1 MAAPRQ
7 DNRVPPPSSLLS
19 AYSDAS
25 SSYWPPGWSFDRY
38 ARATAEDNAALPGDE
53 RAKMQAG
60 FRDVLGEDGVAEMAR
75 VVWQEQLRVKKLE
88 EATSSSSLSSS
99 SAQGQRRRQPPPPD
113 WLKTWRKRYQG
124 QPWGFVAFRTATAT
138 ATATTNSD
146 VEEFQTRVREIV
158 EIPFDAALEQGQ
170 PADEV
175 AKARSTFEIRWVEV
189 GEEGEETKAEESHS
203 RRNIIVADPV
213 ERLRT
218 RYRAMRESGSL
229 PPGLCLP
236 TFLCASPA
244 AVASVLST
252 PLGGDNN
259 GEKPGT
265 TSPRWRSGAPFL
277 LAVAA
282 EEERGVTD
290 DEADESVGGG
300 GEKDWFKPVF
310 KVATEVLVDE
320 LWWVVEEQITSLGK
334 LTRFVREAAV
344 TDGAEAAEGEKEKE
358 GEKRPGG
365 GHGRDD
371 GDRQGE
377 EPGHD
382 DDGLDDIWWSV
393 HMPPHRM
400 RKRRRVFASE

>member
-7 DNRVPPPSSLLS
+7 DNRVPTPSSLLS
-19 AYSDAS
+19 AYSDAL

-38 ARATAEDNAALPGDE
+38 ARATAEDNAALPDDE

-60 FRDVLGEDGVAEMAR
+60 FRDALGEDGVAEMAR

-88 EATSSSSLSSS
+88 EAASSSSLPSSS
-99 SAQGQRRRQPPPPD
+99 DQGQRRRQPPPD

-124 QPWGFVAFRTATAT
+124 QPWGFVAFRTATT
-138 ATATTNSD
+138 TATTTTSSD

-170 PADEV
+170 PVDAV
-175 AKARSTFEIRWVEV
+175 AEARSTFEIRWVEV
-189 GEEGEETKAEESHS
+189 EEEAEETQAEEGYS

-213 ERLRT
+213 ERLRA
-218 RYRAMRESGSL
+218 RYRTMRESGSL
-229 PPGLCLP
+229 PPGLFLSI
-236 TFLCASPA
+236 FLCASPA

-252 PLGGDNN
+252 SPKGDNN
-259 GEKPGT
+259 GKKPGT

-282 EEERGVTD
+282 EEERGVMD
-290 DEADESVGGG
+290 DEANKSVGGG
-300 GEKDWFKPVF
+300 RKKDWFKPVF
-310 KVATEVLVDE
+310 KVAAEVLVDE
-320 LWWVVEEQITSLGK
+320 LWWVVEKQITSLGK
-334 LTRFVREAAV
+334 LTRFVREVAV
-344 TDGAEAAEGEKEKE
+344 IDDVSAAEEEKKKE

-365 GHGRDD
+365 GYGDD
-371 GDRQGE
+371 DDKQDE
-377 EPGHD
+377 EPGYD

-393 HMPPHRM
+393 HIPPYRM
-400 RKRRRVFASE
+400 RKRKRVFTSE

>member
-38 ARATAEDNAALPGDE
+38 ANATAEDSAALSDDE

-75 VVWQEQLRVKKLE
+75 AVWQEQLRVEKLE
-88 EATSSSSLSSS
+88 GAASSSSLLSFA
-99 SAQGQRRRQPPPPD
+99 AQGQRRRPPPPPG

-124 QPWGFVAFRTATAT
+124 QPWGFVAFRTAAAAATTAT
-138 ATATTNSD
+138 SSD
-146 VEEFQTRVREIV
+146 VEEFQARVREIV
-158 EIPFDAALEQGQ
+158 EIPLDAALEQGQ

-175 AKARSTFEIRWVEV
+175 AEARSTFEIRWVEV
-189 GEEGEETKAEESHS
+189 EEEAEGIKAEEGRS
-203 RRNIIVADPV
+203 RRDIILADPV
-213 ERLRT
+213 ERLRA
-218 RYRAMRESGSL
+218 RYRAVRESGSL
-229 PPGLCLP
+229 PPGLSLP
-236 TFLCASPA
+236 IFLCASPG
-244 AVASVLST
+244 AVASVLSASS
-252 PLGGDNN
+252 GGDKN
-259 GEKPGT
+259 GKKPGT

-282 EEERGVTD
+282 EEERGLTD
-290 DEADESVGGG
+290 GEADDSVGGA
-300 GEKDWFKPVF
+300 GEKGWFKPVF
-310 KVATEVLVDE
+310 KVAAEVLVDE
-320 LWWVVEEQITSLGK
+320 LWWVVDEQITSLRK

-344 TDGAEAAEGEKEKE
+344 TDDASAVEENQ

-365 GHGRDD
+365 VHGRDD
-371 GDRQGE
+371 DGKKGE
-377 EPGHD
+377 ELGHD
-382 DDGLDDIWWSV
+382 DDSLDDIWWSL

-400 RKRRRVFASE
+400 RKRRRVFASER

>member
-1 MAAPRQ
+1 MAASRQ

-25 SSYWPPGWSFDRY
+25 SSYWPPGWNFDRY
-38 ARATAEDNAALPGDE
+38 AHATAEDNAALPDDE

-75 VVWQEQLRVKKLE
+75 VLWQEQLRVKKLE
-88 EATSSSSLSSS
+88 EAASLSSLPSS
-99 SAQGQRRRQPPPPD
+99 SAQGQRRRLPPPPD
-113 WLKTWRKRYQG
+113 WLKTWRKRYRG

-138 ATATTNSD
+138 ATIMTNSD

-158 EIPFDAALEQGQ
+158 EIPLDAALEQGQ

-175 AKARSTFEIRWVEV
+175 AEARSTFEIRWVEV
-189 GEEGEETKAEESHS
+189 EEEEPEETTAEEGHS
-203 RRNIIVADPV
+203 RHDIVVADPV
-213 ERLRT
+213 ERLRA

-229 PPGLCLP
+229 PPGLSLP
-236 TFLCASPA
+236 IFLCASPG
-244 AVASVLST
+244 AVTSVLST
-252 PLGGDNN
+252 SPGGDNN
-259 GEKPGT
+259 GKKPET
-265 TSPRWRSGAPFL
+265 MSPRWRPGAPFL

-282 EEERGVTD
+282 EEERGPAD
-290 DEADESVGGG
+290 DEADDSVGGG

-310 KVATEVLVDE
+310 KVAAEVLVEE

-334 LTRFVREAAV
+334 LMRFVRGAAV
-344 TDGAEAAEGEKEKE
+344 TDDPTVAEEKEKE
-358 GEKRPGG
+358 GERRPGG
-365 GHGRDD
+365 GHGHHDD
-371 GDRQGE
+371 DKQGE

-400 RKRRRVFASE
+400 RKRRRMFASE